1 MKAFILFELFLVLF
15 ALYAIAHYEG
25 GMQAVV
31 PFLCLVIAFLFE
43 RVRRRR
49 RFYRYSTKLKAQYSL
64 KENNWNKC
72 TVNTIAR
79 KGMGIVFNAEEI
91 IDVGSTIDFA
101 IYVPG
106 GEEPVTIAGIL
117 RWIRQNKNIF
127 VGGIEFPEILET
139 DKFVKLS
146 LRYSWE
152 HE

>member
-1 MKAFILFELFLVLF
+1 MRTFVLLELLFVLF
-15 ALYAIAHYEG
+15 ACYAISQFEG
-25 GMQAVV
+25 GIKLIV
-31 PFLCLVIAFLFE
+31 PLLCLAIAFKME
-43 RVRRRR
+43 RIRRRR

-64 KENNWNKC
+64 KENDWNKC